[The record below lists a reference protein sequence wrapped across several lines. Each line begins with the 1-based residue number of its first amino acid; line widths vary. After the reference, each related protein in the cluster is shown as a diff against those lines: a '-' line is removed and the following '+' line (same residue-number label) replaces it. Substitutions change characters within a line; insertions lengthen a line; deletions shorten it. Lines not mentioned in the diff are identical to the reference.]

1 MTNITFYSNKN
12 YWGWRA
18 RSAVNVIG
26 GSIGR
31 TDIHH
36 PHGMWL
42 GGGATAYNSSSKR
55 TNGLL
60 WSLKNPAMCL
70 YNPP

>member
-42 GGGATAYNSSSKR
+42 GGGQLLITPALRELMAFY
-55 TNGLL
+55 GL
-60 WSLKNPAMCL
+60 
-70 YNPP
+70 